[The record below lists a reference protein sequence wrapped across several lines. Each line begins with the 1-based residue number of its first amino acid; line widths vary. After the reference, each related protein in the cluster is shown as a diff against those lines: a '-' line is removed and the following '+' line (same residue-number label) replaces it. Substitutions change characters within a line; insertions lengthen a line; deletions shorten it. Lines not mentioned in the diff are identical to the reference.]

1 MDNPF
6 TELSM
11 LSTRRLLTITMLVVA
26 PVLAACST
34 PTGTDDDPPA
44 NPPADSTGFDSRPW
58 G

>member
-1 MDNPF
+1 MF
-6 TELSM
+6 SA
-11 LSTRRLLTITMLVVA
+11 RRFLLIATLVVA

-44 NPPADSTGFDSRPW
+44 NPPADSTGFDSKPW